1 MSYTKKNTKN
11 SPIKNT
17 NMSEN
22 TQTKPNDKCPC
33 DSGKK
38 YKKCC
43 FKNKKVEKKH
53 AVSGECPCCCGGG
66 EKLVGMSVWLLDDTE
81 RNYGMFRWF
90 DTVYEAGKSFEERKG
105 EWCQVLIE
113 KEDVVVYAN
122 KREPCPICGENT
134 FRCLTPGWCDE
145 CEEERIAQAEK
156 WERKQKL

>member
-33 DSGKK
+33 KSGKK

-53 AVSGECPCCCGGG
+53 AVRGECPCCCGGG
-66 EKLVGMSVWLLDDTE
+66 EKLVGMTVWMLDDTE
-81 RNYGMFRWF
+81 CNYGRFCWF
-90 DTVYEAGKSFEERKG
+90 DTVYEARKRFEERKG
-105 EWCQVLIE
+105 EWCSALIE
-113 KEDVVVYAN
+113 FKGDAVFAID
-122 KREPCPICGENT
+122 RLPCPVCGENE
-134 FRCLTPGWCDE
+134 FPSPKREWCNN

>member
-33 DSGKK
+33 GSGKK

-66 EKLVGMSVWLLDDTE
+66 EKLVGMTIWLLDDTE
-81 RNYGMFRWF
+81 RNYGKPLLLHEKHNKSLSSFSVF
-90 DTVYEAGKSFEERKG
+90 GKPFLVRPPAS
-105 EWCQVLIE
+105 
-113 KEDVVVYAN
+113 
-122 KREPCPICGENT
+122 
-134 FRCLTPGWCDE
+134 
-145 CEEERIAQAEK
+145 
-156 WERKQKL
+156 